1 MIIGKSVTLAAEVW
15 KSIAL
20 AIHVAFSCIDKEF
33 EKQQQQQQNL
43 QDRLKILVPGLARSK
58 QTNVSKNDCK

>member
-33 EKQQQQQQNL
+33 EKQQQQQNL

-58 QTNVSKNDCK
+58 QTNVNKNDCK